1 MQPSSGE
8 TPNLN
13 LPPPVGD
20 QQPLPP
26 VAEGQGQPSQ
36 PETTPGPA
44 AGPERAPSTAASAS
58 PLLAAP
64 APIPPAP
71 VQSTQNDVASTSKP
85 ASTKLIKDNDL
96 IDKEWVD
103 KAKRIVEQTRSDP
116 HEQSEKLTMVKADYM
131 SKQYH
136 KTIKVNK

>member
-13 LPPPVGD
+13 LPPPIGD
-20 QQPLPP
+20 QQPLPSVP
-26 VAEGQGQPSQ
+26 ETQLSQ
-36 PETTPGPA
+36 PETVPGPA
-44 AGPERAPSTAASAS
+44 AGPERASVAAASTS
-58 PLLAAP
+58 PLFAAP
-64 APIPPAP
+64 APVPAAP
-71 VQSTQNDVASTSKP
+71 VQSTQTDVTSTSKP
-85 ASTKLIKDNDL
+85 ASSKLIKDNDL